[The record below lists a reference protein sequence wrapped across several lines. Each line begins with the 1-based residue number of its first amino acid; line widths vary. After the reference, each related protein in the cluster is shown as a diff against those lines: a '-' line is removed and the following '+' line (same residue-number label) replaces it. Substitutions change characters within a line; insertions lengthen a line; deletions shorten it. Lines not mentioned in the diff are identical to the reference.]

1 MKLNYNQHAVGTGD
15 ELTEGIGTFVTWGE
29 RFEELSSQDYIF
41 GSCGG
46 PMDTLLK
53 ITLGTKQCRSKR

>member
-1 MKLNYNQHAVGTGD
+1 MGTGD

-41 GSCGG
+41 GSCSG

-53 ITLGTKQCRSKR
+53 ITLGTKHYRSKR

>member
-1 MKLNYNQHAVGTGD
+1 MGTGD

-29 RFEELSSQDYIF
+29 RFEDLSSQDHIF

-46 PMDTLLK
+46 PMDTLLT
-53 ITLGTKQCRSKR
+53 IIIGTKQCWSKQ